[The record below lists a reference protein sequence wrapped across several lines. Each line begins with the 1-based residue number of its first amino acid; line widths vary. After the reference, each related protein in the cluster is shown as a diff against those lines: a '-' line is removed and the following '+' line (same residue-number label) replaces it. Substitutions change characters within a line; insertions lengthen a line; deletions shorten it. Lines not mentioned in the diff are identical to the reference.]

1 MDEDKRATALNSI
14 TTVGK
19 KYISLSDG
27 TKIGK
32 KVLKD
37 LKKLMELEL
46 REKYKIVKNK
56 WKVVSSEDKEKTN
69 RLFAKK
75 RYKEVVEDK
84 LIKRICDKYKS
95 NKAKADNIITKQIQA
110 RTGLLN
116 RKSIVHDDDN
126 LLNELKKKRQEMEE
140 LVEIDYITK
149 ETISFN
155 SIIVDTND
163 DNNYFLPYV
172 VINDDPKDIAVIIN
186 DKKELDKIFREKH
199 FKSFDDSVILE
210 FYNEITTKL
219 SNTKDLIRKTDVN
232 IRKEIIEDLYKK
244 LFAIYDIKEH
254 NLKDKDNYTKQI
266 KENYINNKIIQNNTL
281 SFTRGGG
288 LFTAIRKLASKGSS
302 RNHDKPFTAG
312 DQFVQSVLV
321 NVTTTGTDTSR
332 SSDMPITTNKG
343 TNAVVTSAQQD
354 PDSLSSNSR
363 ASLDAK
369 DPINAII
376 KEQDT
381 NAVVTSVPQDPDSL
395 SSTSRASLD
404 AKDPIN
410 IDLLNTL
417 VSVLEKNSRYKK
429 DIQALIEF
437 NRAISIKSENAK
449 TDDKNEQSED
459 KRVAAKM
466 FIKKAIGKYKKLKK
480 SFMDKVASDKKA
492 VDEQLQEGAEKN
504 FIKDTTFNNIVDADD
519 IYIENVKGLYS
530 YLQHIDVE
538 RKGGAPL
545 YDIKKT
551 ENPENKEAG
560 TRPYDFYKI
569 LKGNYIEIVNQYYK
583 LIDDIG
589 KEEDHYKFIYEYE
602 SLGIKDENNNKP
614 VSISGLVEDTDD
626 NLSIKSVKEAYK
638 FISDKLK
645 EAIAIDNKKGVQAN
659 LFVNERDRTPPLTS
673 DIIRSLAIDMVTPN
687 TNTTIKYKNEN
698 KTNNWKQAGVKGSR
712 TAILFNSLDG
722 ALTTIGEQ
730 CVEPKTGCDNILSIV
745 KEIFNDTSTMGENE
759 SKLNELN
766 EKIQLV
772 EGRIKLLDE
781 VILKLPKEFE
791 KLYKVMKTMK
801 GLSQATEYEEFVINI
816 LKRDKIEFF
825 EKDKEDKEKHPI
837 IKALNNEKDERENQL
852 KKLKNQ
858 REEARS
864 AIEDDNAIKKADF
877 IRSNPNIDIRRKENN
892 GGGSKDE
899 KYKNEL
905 KLDTD
910 FLKENYYKTF
920 ESFITCENNIRD
932 NNLHILMKNLKDD
945 VEYLENNDDANN
957 GSDKSYDVGREK
969 GIYEDIWFDYNFA
982 VGKKDNKQER
992 WKNNLLYL
1000 TEGEKLHERVIQND
1014 LDPEFVLKINFRD
1027 KAIYIFLIFLIRTI
1041 NVITLEFLIEYN
1053 LIQSLQ
1059 YAIVFY
1065 GFMYL
1070 VIIIFLIAIVNY
1082 DSYKLRIIFNYLNIH
1097 INSPN
1102 LLVQNVLFIIF
1113 IILVYILVK
1122 SDDFLKYFGDLLD
1135 YTNIYN
1141 NIYNYT
1147 NSLDDDYYTNLTQNE
1162 KLKLLYRI
1170 DIISM
1175 IIFIFSAFLVLI
1187 L

>member
-56 WKVVSSEDKEKTN
+56 WKVVSDTDKKEDKLKLLEEKYY
-69 RLFAKK
+69 KK
-75 RYKEVVEDK
+75 VEDAT
-84 LIKRICDKYKS
+84 LIKRITDKYKS
-95 NKAKADNIITKQIQA
+95 NKDKIAIIDKQIKD
-110 RTGLLN
+110 RTDLL
-116 RKSIVHDDDN
+116 KSKDIDPDDDN
-126 LLNELKKKRQEMEE
+126 LFKELNKKKQELEE

-155 SIIVDTND
+155 SVIVIGD
-163 DNNYFLPYV
+163 DYFLPYV

-199 FKSFDDSVILE
+199 FKSFDDSVILD

-219 SNTKDLIRKTDVN
+219 SDTKDYVRKTDVN
-232 IRKEIIEDLYKK
+232 IRKDIIEDLYKK
-244 LFAIYDIKEH
+244 LFALYDIKEH
-254 NLKDKDNYTKQI
+254 NLKDKKGYTEKI
-266 KENYINNKIIQNNTL
+266 KEEYIKNKITRNNSL
-281 SFTRGGG
+281 SFGGWFDDTMRATGIIGKASYDTITGAPVPVKAIARGLRKGVG
-288 LFTAIRKLASKGSS
+288 KAIEVGEKVKASMPMPIVSIANVIENRQKKRNKFTDADKFVMALFENLGDSS
-302 RNHDKPFTAG
+302 DSPSNLSIDVLK
-312 DQFVQSVLV
+312 DLV
-321 NVTTTGTDTSR
+321 N
-332 SSDMPITTNKG
+332 N
-343 TNAVVTSAQQD
+343 
-354 PDSLSSNSR
+354 
-363 ASLDAK
+363 LD
-369 DPINAII
+369 
-376 KEQDT
+376 
-381 NAVVTSVPQDPDSL
+381 
-395 SSTSRASLD
+395 
-404 AKDPIN
+404 
-410 IDLLNTL
+410 
-417 VSVLEKNSRYKK
+417 KNSRYKK

-437 NRAISIKSENAK
+437 NQAILNANEK
-449 TDDKNEQSED
+449 TKEDEAGRYSKD
-459 KRVAAKM
+459 KRDTSKE
-466 FIKKAIGKYKKLKK
+466 FIEKALEKYKKLKK
-480 SFMDKVASDKKA
+480 SFMDKVANDKKSL
-492 VDEQLQEGAEKN
+492 DEQLQEGADKD
-504 FIKDTTFNNIVDADD
+504 FIKSITFADIVEADNR
-519 IYIENVKGLYS
+519 YIENVKGLYS
-530 YLQHIDVE
+530 YLQRIDAE
-538 RKGGAPL
+538 QTGGAPL

-551 ENPENKEAG
+551 ENPDDKEAG
-560 TRPYDFYKI
+560 ATPYDFYKI

-583 LIDDIG
+583 LIDEIG

-614 VSISGLVEDTDD
+614 ASISGLVDTDD

-645 EAIAIDNKKGVQAN
+645 EAIAIDNKKRVQAN
-659 LFVNERDRTPPLTS
+659 LFVNERDQAPPLTR

-687 TNTTIKYKNEN
+687 ERTTIKYKKEN
-698 KTNNWKQAGVKGSR
+698 KTTNWKKAEGKGSV
-712 TAILFNSLDG
+712 TQTLFNSLDG
-722 ALTTIGEQ
+722 ALTTIDEQ
-730 CVEPKTGCDNILSIV
+730 CVNPDNGCDNILSIV

-781 VILKLPKEFE
+781 VILKLPKELE

-801 GLSQATEYEEFVINI
+801 GLSQATEYEDFVINI

-825 EKDKEDKEKHPI
+825 EKDKEKHPI
-837 IKALNNEKDERENQL
+837 IKALNNEKDERGNQL

-858 REEARS
+858 REEAKA
-864 AIEDDNAIKKADF
+864 AIEDDNAIKKAEL
-877 IRSNPNIDIRRKENN
+877 IRTIPNIDNRRKASH
-892 GGGSKDE
+892 GGGSNDE
-899 KYKNEL
+899 KYKTDL
-905 KLDTD
+905 KLDTY

-920 ESFITCENNIRD
+920 NSFITEDANIRD
-932 NNLHILMKNLKDD
+932 NNLHKLMRNLKDD
-945 VEYLENNDDANN
+945 VEYLENNDDANQ
-957 GSDKSYDVGREK
+957 GSYKSYDVGRER
-969 GIYEDIWFDYNFA
+969 GIYEDIWLDYNLA
-982 VGKKDNKQER
+982 VNKKDNKQDR
-992 WKNNLLYL
+992 WKNYLLYL

-1014 LDPEFVLKINFRD
+1014 LDPDIVLKINFRD

-1041 NVITLEFLIEYN
+1041 NIITLEFLIEYN

-1097 INSPN
+1097 INSSN
-1102 LLVQNVLFIIF
+1102 LLLQNVLFIIF

>member
-14 TTVGK
+14 STVGK
-19 KYISLSDG
+19 VYISLSDG

-56 WKVVSSEDKEKTN
+56 WKVVSSEDKEKTTQ
-69 RLFAKK
+69 LLAKK

-95 NKAKADNIITKQIQA
+95 NKAKADKIITKQIHA

-116 RKSIVHDDDN
+116 SKSIDPDDDN
-126 LLNELKKKRQEMEE
+126 LLNELKKKKQEMEE

-155 SIIVDTND
+155 SIIVDTN

-288 LFTAIRKLASKGSS
+288 PFTAIRKLASKGFS
-302 RNHDKPFTAG
+302 RNHDKSFTAG

-321 NVTTTGTDTSR
+321 NVTATGTDTSG
-332 SSDMPITTNKG
+332 SSDTPSTANKG
-343 TNAVVTSAQQD
+343 TTPVDTSATQD
-354 PDSLSSNSR
+354 PNSLSSNSR

-369 DPINAII
+369 DPINAITTN
-376 KEQDT
+376 KGTTPVDT
-381 NAVVTSVPQDPDSL
+381 SATQDPNSL
-395 SSTSRASLD
+395 SSNSRASLD

-437 NRAISIKSENAK
+437 NQAISNASENAK
-449 TDDKNEQSED
+449 TDDKNKQSED
-459 KRVAAKM
+459 KRVASNT
-466 FIKKAIGKYKKLKK
+466 FIKKAFEKYKKLKK
-480 SFMDKVASDKKA
+480 SFIKKVATDKKA
-492 VDEQLQEGAEKN
+492 LDKQMQEGAEKN

-560 TRPYDFYKI
+560 TSKYDFYKI

-583 LIDDIG
+583 LIDEIG

-614 VSISGLVEDTDD
+614 ASISGLVDTND
-626 NLSIKSVKEAYK
+626 NPSIKSVKEAYK

-659 LFVNERDRTPPLTS
+659 LFVHERDQVPPLTR

-687 TNTTIKYKNEN
+687 KKTTIKYKKEN
-698 KTNNWKQAGVKGSR
+698 KTNNWKKAEGKGSV
-712 TAILFNSLDG
+712 TQTLFNSLDG
-722 ALTTIGEQ
+722 ALTTIDEQ
-730 CVEPKTGCDNILSIV
+730 CVNPDNGCDNILSIV

-825 EKDKEDKEKHPI
+825 EKDKDDKEKHPI

-858 REEARS
+858 REEAKA

-877 IRSNPNIDIRRKENN
+877 IRSIPNIDNRRKGNH

-899 KYKNEL
+899 KYKTEL

-910 FLKENYYKTF
+910 FLKDNYYKTF
-920 ESFITCENNIRD
+920 TSFITCDNTIRD

-969 GIYEDIWFDYNFA
+969 GIYEDIWSDYNFA

-1014 LDPEFVLKINFRD
+1014 LDPEIVLKINFRD

-1041 NVITLEFLIEYN
+1041 NIITLEFLIEYN